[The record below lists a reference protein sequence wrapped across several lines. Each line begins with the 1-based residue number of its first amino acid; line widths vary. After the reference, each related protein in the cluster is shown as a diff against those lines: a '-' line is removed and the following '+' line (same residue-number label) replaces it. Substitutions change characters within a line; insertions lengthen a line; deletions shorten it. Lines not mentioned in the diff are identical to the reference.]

1 VPVEEPLE
9 IGKKEAILASQLTDA
24 VVDGVQAPS

>member
-9 IGKKEAILASQLTDA
+9 IGEQKALLAGELDDA
-24 VVDGVQAPS
+24 VVDGVQA